1 MRNKLFKAVAA
12 VLAAIFICGAIGVSA
27 APSNEKVNKDY
38 RNMEILNRQGVRIN
52 KPTAQFCANRVVNGA
67 VADVAISYPDY
78 DCNTEFPTLTCYV
91 GDTLTFTDMS
101 RDNNGGSIIE
111 WDWQYSGAL
120 GKHNDVYQNN
130 IVNTSSFTLTEPGET
145 IFYLCVRGSEKV
157 KRGCCDLWSENGN
170 HQTVGKN
177 KWFPTGA
184 YWYFTAVR
192 VIVKPIHE
200 AVVHVRYWNAQE
212 NKVFHDG
219 YVNAGMIY
227 NDADTVDTSVHLT
240 DWEGYEYSGWNV
252 QLPDGTIQ
260 YSGNDRDVGITLA
273 GWVPEKYLNVEFYP
287 YKDTSVEVRYWDK
300 AENVL
305 ISSETLTGEKVVRDK
320 ETTIT
325 AHIKTPEGYKTDGWN
340 VQLTD
345 GTIQYEGNESPTDI
359 VLNGYIYY
367 KYLNVKCYPLSDK
380 KLTVNYIES
389 VTGKV
394 IDTQIIYPEDGGQ
407 DKSLDVDFKN
417 IPGYVIEKW
426 TLKLPDKTVEES
438 GTEAPVHVVLTS
450 NKPHKILEVEC
461 LKVNDGDGGEQ
472 NTPNPPLSPV
482 VDVKPSG
489 VCDGIITWTETDSHS
504 VFVGYTGSGKKRYRT
519 CTHTFKYRA
528 VLNANATISPDT
540 FKSGYGFE
548 VNVACTLNTSL
559 ISNSGGCTGWGNS
572 RSPGSTVK
580 APTKATVYIPWDM
593 ANRLGTQG
601 REIAMEQNGKLRF
614 ILPVSKVSEAG
625 ARKIYTPVEL
635 PGTEE
640 EPVTHEFEIYING
653 GGVKNVEFCQKL
665 IGRITINGDMYSDDF
680 SGAD

>member
-1 MRNKLFKAVAA
+1 MRYKLIKAVAV
-12 VLAAIFICGAIGVSA
+12 VLTAIFICSAIGVSA
-27 APSNEKVNKDY
+27 APSYEKVNKDY
-38 RNMEILNRQGVRIN
+38 RNMEILNRQSVRIN

-101 RDNNGGSIIE
+101 KDNNGGSIIE
-111 WDWQYSGAL
+111 WDWQYYGAL
-120 GKHNDVYQNN
+120 GRHNNIYQNN
-130 IVNTSSFTLTEPGET
+130 IVNTSSFALTEPGET

-192 VIVKPIHE
+192 VIVKPIRE

-212 NKVFHDG
+212 NKIFHEG

-260 YSGNDRDVGITLA
+260 YSGNERDVEITLA

-305 ISSETLTGEKVVRDK
+305 ISSETLTGEKVIRDK

-325 AHIKTPEGYKTDGWN
+325 ANIKTPEGYKTDGWN

-359 VLNGYIYY
+359 VLSGYVPK
-367 KYLNVKCYPLSDK
+367 KYLNVKCYPLNNK
-380 KLTVNYIES
+380 KITVNYINSETS
-389 VTGKV
+389 QV
-394 IDTQIIYPEDGGQ
+394 IRTRTLHPCEGDETSITAEIE
-407 DKSLDVDFKN
+407 FEN
-417 IPGYVIEKW
+417 IPGYVIEDW
-426 TLKLPDKTVEES
+426 ILKTPEERVEKT
-438 GTEAPVHVVLTS
+438 GTEDPVFVTLTDE
-450 NKPHKILEVEC
+450 NPHKILD
-461 LKVNDGDGGEQ
+461 VNCFPLEGDEEGELPIEP
-472 NTPNPPLSPV
+472 TV
-482 VDVKPSG
+482 IVKPSG
-489 VCDGIITWTETDSHS
+489 VCDGIITWTETDSHR
-504 VFVGYTGSGKKRYRT
+504 VFAGYTSSGKRRYRT
-519 CTHTFKYRA
+519 CSHTFKYRA

-593 ANRLGTQG
+593 TNRLGTQG
-601 REIAMEQNGKLRF
+601 RAIAMEQNGKLRF